1 MKTRKPWA
9 MIPLVVLVACGAN
22 QQSSET
28 LAESIRSYNDGMRW
42 QRFAVAATLVPPR
55 ERSKFVEDMDER
67 AEDLRITDY
76 EVVKVDRKGATAA
89 EVQVKVSWYK
99 DSEGT
104 LRETHARQTWERQG
118 KDWMIVDTERMRGAE
133 MPGLPDGKAA
143 PDPTT
148 APEPGTDEAPASERG
163 PSARLAP
170 GQ

>member
-1 MKTRKPWA
+1 
-9 MIPLVVLVACGAN
+9 MIPLVVLVACGAK

-28 LAESIRSYNDGMRW
+28 LVESIRSYNDGMRW

-76 EVVKVDRKGATAA
+76 EVVKVDRKGAKEA

-104 LRETHARQTWERQG
+104 LRETHARQTWERHG
-118 KDWMIVDTERMRGAE
+118 ENWLIVDTERMRGAE
-133 MPGLPDGKAA
+133 MPGLPDGQATPEPA
-143 PDPTT
+143 T
-148 APEPGTDEAPASERG
+148 EPGTDGDPGSAPG
-163 PSARLAP
+163 PSARVTP
-170 GQ
+170 GP